1 MSLAT
6 TLTQTDQ
13 NHPPLVLIHGLGSA
27 ATAFKPIIPALA
39 QSFRV
44 ITVDLPGHGQSA
56 YSKGQAM
63 DPKSL
68 GRAVFESVEREYGI
82 KKFHV
87 AGNSLGG
94 WIALEMAADQP
105 QRIDSLT
112 GLAPAGLWLKPAAE
126 REMKEARSYYVAR
139 LFRPF
144 IRIGL
149 NSKLLRWIGFATVS
163 PGWRDLSYETC
174 YEAAHAM
181 LNCPGYFPAWD
192 GMLGKRFEVNVPES
206 VPVTILFGDTDNT
219 LPYPVSQ
226 ERSLAPAHSTWLVIE
241 NCGHAPMWDYPELMV
256 KIISQTSER

>member
-6 TLTQTDQ
+6 TLTQSDQ

-44 ITVDLPGHGQSA
+44 ITVDLPGHGQST

-68 GRAVFESVEREYGI
+68 GRAVFESVESEYGI

-163 PGWRDLSYETC
+163 PGWRNLNYETC

-192 GMLGKRFEVNVPES
+192 GMLSRRFDAQVSPTVA
-206 VPVTILFGDTDNT
+206 VTILFGDTDNT
-219 LPYPVSQ
+219 LPFPISQ
-226 ERSLAPAHSTWLVIE
+226 ERSLAPAHSSWMVID
-241 NCGHAPMWDYPELMV
+241 NCGHAPMWDYPQLIA
-256 KIISQTSER
+256 KIIKETTER

>member
-56 YSKGQAM
+56 YNKAQAM

-68 GRAVFESVEREYGI
+68 GRAVFESVESKYGI
-82 KKFHV
+82 NEFHV

-94 WIALEMAADQP
+94 WIALEMAADKP
-105 QRIDSLT
+105 ERIESLT
-112 GLAPAGLWLKPAAE
+112 ALAPAGLWLKPASG
-126 REMKEARSYYVAR
+126 RVPSEAQSYYIAKV
-139 LFRPF
+139 LRPL
-144 IRIGL
+144 IRVGLHAIALRKIGYS
-149 NSKLLRWIGFATVS
+149 NVS
-163 PGWRDLSYETC
+163 PKWQELSYEIC
-174 YEAAHAM
+174 YDSAYAMGHAT
-181 LNCPGYFPAWD
+181 GYFQAWD
-192 GMLGKRFEVNVPES
+192 GMLGKRFEAYVPES

-219 LPYPVSQ
+219 LPYPHSQ
-226 ERSLAPAHSTWLVIE
+226 ERSLAPAHSSWMVID
-241 NCGHAPMWDYPELMV
+241 NCGHAPMWDYPQLIA
-256 KIISQTSER
+256 KIIKETSER

>member
-56 YSKGQAM
+56 YNKAQAM

-68 GRAVFESVEREYGI
+68 GRAVFESVESKYGI
-82 KKFHV
+82 NEFHV

-94 WIALEMAADQP
+94 WIALEMAADKP
-105 QRIDSLT
+105 ERIESLT
-112 GLAPAGLWLKPAAE
+112 ALAPAGLWLKPASG
-126 REMKEARSYYVAR
+126 RVPSEAQSYYIAKV
-139 LFRPF
+139 LRPL
-144 IRIGL
+144 IRVGLHAIALRKIGYS
-149 NSKLLRWIGFATVS
+149 NVS
-163 PGWRDLSYETC
+163 PKWQELSYEIC
-174 YEAAHAM
+174 YDSAYAMGHAT
-181 LNCPGYFPAWD
+181 GYFPAWD
-192 GMLGKRFEVNVPES
+192 GMLGRRFEAHVPES

-219 LPYPVSQ
+219 LPYPHSQ
-226 ERSLAPAHSTWLVIE
+226 ELSLAPAHSSWVVID
-241 NCGHAPMWDYPELMV
+241 NCGHAPMWDYPDLIA
-256 KIISQTSER
+256 KIIKETTER

>member
-27 ATAFKPIIPALA
+27 ATAFKSIIPALA

-44 ITVDLPGHGQSA
+44 ITVDLPGHGNST
-56 YSKGQAM
+56 YNKGQAM

-68 GRAVFESVEREYGI
+68 GGAVFESVESEYGI
-82 KKFHV
+82 DKFHV

-112 GLAPAGLWLKPAAE
+112 GIAPAGLWLKPAAE

-163 PGWRDLSYETC
+163 PVWRDLSYETC

-192 GMLGKRFEVNVPES
+192 GMLSRRFDAQVSPTVA
-206 VPVTILFGDTDNT
+206 VTILFGDTDNT
-219 LPYPVSQ
+219 LPFPISQ
-226 ERSLAPAHSTWLVIE
+226 ERSLAPAHSSWMVID
-241 NCGHAPMWDYPELMV
+241 NCGHAPMWDYPQLIA
-256 KIISQTSER
+256 KIIKETSER

>member
-56 YSKGQAM
+56 YNKAQAM

-68 GRAVFESVEREYGI
+68 GRAVFESVESKYGI
-82 KKFHV
+82 NEFHV

-94 WIALEMAADQP
+94 WIALEMAADKP
-105 QRIDSLT
+105 ERIESLT
-112 GLAPAGLWLKPAAE
+112 ALAPAGLWLKPASG
-126 REMKEARSYYVAR
+126 RVPSEAQSYYIAKV
-139 LFRPF
+139 LRPL
-144 IRIGL
+144 IRVGLHAIALRKIGYS
-149 NSKLLRWIGFATVS
+149 NVS
-163 PGWRDLSYETC
+163 PKWQELSYEIC
-174 YEAAHAM
+174 YDSAYAMGHAT
-181 LNCPGYFPAWD
+181 GYFQAWD
-192 GMLGKRFEVNVPES
+192 GMLGKRFEAYVPES

-219 LPYPVSQ
+219 LPYPHSQ
-226 ERSLAPAHSTWLVIE
+226 ERSLAPAHSSWMVID
-241 NCGHAPMWDYPELMV
+241 NCGHAPMWDYPQLIA
-256 KIISQTSER
+256 KIIKETTER